1 VRFARLGNA
10 TELRR
15 SARSDSIDGI
25 QELTGAAMDR
35 CVDAE
40 AAMADGNVSATE
52 KRREDAGCR
61 SPAGFG
67 KSDPAAECGETE
79 LKLERRRR

>member
-1 VRFARLGNA
+1 
-10 TELRR
+10 
-15 SARSDSIDGI
+15 
-25 QELTGAAMDR
+25 MDR